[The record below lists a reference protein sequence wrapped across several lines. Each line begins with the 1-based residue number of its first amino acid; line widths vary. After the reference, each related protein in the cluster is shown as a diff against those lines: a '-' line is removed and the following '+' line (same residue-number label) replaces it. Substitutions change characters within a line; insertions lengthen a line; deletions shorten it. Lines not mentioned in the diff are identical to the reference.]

1 MFQLIANVLAWFY
14 DLVPNYAAAIA
25 LLTLS
30 IMVLLT
36 PLTLKSTKSMLEM
49 QRLQPEVRRLQQQHK
64 GDRQKLN
71 EEMMALYKEHK
82 INPLGGCLPL
92 LLQAPVFFILFRV
105 LHALTQVC
113 NQPTTASRCLNPTV
127 PNGNFG
133 ASYLDHGTELWKSLA
148 SGNTMHALGIDLAD
162 SAVKVIGDSFVKGLP
177 YLALVLVVGATSYYQ
192 QRQISARQTNQI
204 ANPQQQMLLK
214 LMPGLFAVISL
225 TFPAGLIVYFLTSN
239 IYRIAQNAY
248 ITRRFFRAEHATASG
263 GSDNGSAPP
272 AKPKPETTKGKAAP
286 KAKPPPTP
294 RPRPTPKPAADAG
307 GAKGNPARGPAARPP
322 ARPSPRPTPK
332 PTPKKKK

>member
-1 MFQLIANVLAWFY
+1 MI
-14 DLVPNYAAAIA
+14 
-25 LLTLS
+25 
-30 IMVLLT
+30 LLT
-36 PLTLKSTKSMLEM
+36 PLTLKSTKSMLEL

-64 GDRQKLN
+64 GDRQRLN
-71 EEMMALYKEHK
+71 EEMMGLYKEHK

-113 NQPTTASRCLNPTV
+113 HQPTTASRCLNPTV

-133 ASYLDHGTELWKSLA
+133 ASYLDHASLLWRNLA

-162 SAVKVIGDSFVKGLP
+162 SAVQVIGDSFVRGLP
-177 YLALVLVVGATSYYQ
+177 YLALVLVVAATSYYQ
-192 QRQISARQTNQI
+192 QRQISARQTNQV
-204 ANPQQQMLLK
+204 ANPQQQLLLK

-239 IYRIAQNAY
+239 LYRIAQNTY
-248 ITRRFFRAEHATASG
+248 ITRRFYGQKKAAHDDDAGNGAT
-263 GSDNGSAPP
+263 PP
-272 AKPKPETTKGKAAP
+272 DKPKPEAKGRAARPAP
-286 KAKPPPTP
+286 KSTPKPAPS
-294 RPRPTPKPAADAG
+294 RPRPTPTPKPTADG
-307 GAKGNPARGPAARPP
+307 NPPKGNPARGPAARPP
-322 ARPSPRPTPK
+322 SRPTARPSPTK

>member
-1 MFQLIANVLAWFY
+1 
-14 DLVPNYAAAIA
+14 
-25 LLTLS
+25 
-30 IMVLLT
+30 MVLML

-49 QRLQPEVRRLQQQHK
+49 QRLQPEVRRLQQQYK

-133 ASYLDHGTELWKSLA
+133 ASYLNHGTELWKSLA

-204 ANPQQQMLLK
+204 ANPQQ
-214 LMPGLFAVISL
+214 
-225 TFPAGLIVYFLTSN
+225 
-239 IYRIAQNAY
+239 
-248 ITRRFFRAEHATASG
+248 
-263 GSDNGSAPP
+263 
-272 AKPKPETTKGKAAP
+272 
-286 KAKPPPTP
+286 
-294 RPRPTPKPAADAG
+294 
-307 GAKGNPARGPAARPP
+307 
-322 ARPSPRPTPK
+322 
-332 PTPKKKK
+332 